1 MRRRTLSLAAA
12 VATLSLLA
20 ALPDAA
26 LAQAR
31 WPERPVKLVVPF
43 PPGGSVDLVARAI
56 APRLS
61 QELGQ
66 PVVVENKGGASGT
79 IGSAEVARAKPDG
92 YTVLLVFDSHAT
104 NAHLYKGLKYD
115 TFDSFEYVSQ
125 LVSAPMLVMAST
137 KVPATTLPALIAHAK
152 ANPGKVTYGSSGVGT
167 SNHLYPMLLSE
178 RAQIDTVHVPY
189 KGGGPMLTDLLGG
202 QIDFVISTLP
212 AVVQHVKAGTAKAL
226 AIAAPAR
233 VPQLPEVPTVA
244 ETLPGF
250 EAQSWIGMLAPA
262 GTPKDVI
269 DTVHRAVK
277 RTMDAPDVGGR
288 LAADGFVVVANSPAE
303 FRQRVQAESARMGK
317 LIREKN
323 VRVE

>member
-1 MRRRTLSLAAA
+1 MIRNAFVRA
-12 VATLSLLA
+12 ATLIALLC
-20 ALPDAA
+20 ALPAPA
-26 LAQAR
+26 LAQKP

-79 IGSAEVARAKPDG
+79 IGSAEVARARPDG
-92 YTVLLVFDSHAT
+92 YTLLMVFDSHAT

-115 TFDSFEYVSQ
+115 TVESFEYVSQ
-125 LVSAPMLVMAST
+125 LVSAPMLVMASPR
-137 KVPATTLPALIAHAK
+137 VAARDLPGLIAYAK
-152 ANPGKVTYGSSGVGT
+152 ANPGKLTYGSSGVGT
-167 SNHLYPMLLSE
+167 SNHLYPLLLSE

-189 KGGGPMLTDLLGG
+189 KGGGPMLTDVLGG
-202 QIDFVISTLP
+202 QIDFVIATLP
-212 AVVQHVKAGTAKAL
+212 AVVQHVKSGAAKAL

-250 EAQSWIGMLAPA
+250 EAQSWIGLLAPA
-262 GTPKDVI
+262 GTPREIVEQL
-269 DTVHRAVK
+269 HRVVK
-277 RTMDAPDVGGR
+277 RALDAPDVGGR
-288 LAADGFVVVANSPAE
+288 LAADGFTLLASTPAE

-317 LIREKN
+317 LIRDKG

>member
-1 MRRRTLSLAAA
+1 MIRRCVARALALIA
-12 VATLSLLA
+12 LA
-20 ALPDAA
+20 GALPVPVQ
-26 LAQAR
+26 AQKA
-31 WPERPVKLVVPF
+31 WPDRPIRLVVPF

-79 IGSAEVARAKPDG
+79 IGSAEVARARPDG
-92 YTVLLVFDSHAT
+92 YTLLMVFDSHAT
-104 NAHLYKGLKYD
+104 NGHLYKGLKYD
-115 TFDSFEYVSQ
+115 TFESFEYVSQ
-125 LVSAPMLVMAST
+125 LVSAPMLVMAANRVAA
-137 KVPATTLPALIAHAK
+137 KDLPAFIAYAK

-167 SNHLYPMLLSE
+167 SNHLYPLLLSE

-189 KGGGPMLTDLLGG
+189 KGGGPMLTDVLGG
-202 QIDFVISTLP
+202 QIDFVIATLP
-212 AVVQHVKAGTAKAL
+212 AVVQHVKSGAAKAL

-250 EAQSWIGMLAPA
+250 EAQSWIGLLAPA
-262 GTPKDVI
+262 GTPREI
-269 DTVHRAVK
+269 IEQLHRVVK
-277 RTMDAPDVGGR
+277 RTLDAPEVGGR
-288 LAADGFVVVANSPAE
+288 LAVDGFTLLASSPAE
-303 FRQRVQAESARMGK
+303 FRQRVQAESARMGR
-317 LIREKN
+317 LIRDKG

>member
-1 MRRRTLSLAAA
+1 MIRNAFIRA
-12 VATLSLLA
+12 ATLFALLC
-20 ALPDAA
+20 ALPAPA
-26 LAQAR
+26 LAQKS
-31 WPERPVKLVVPF
+31 WPDRPVKLVVPF

-66 PVVVENKGGASGT
+66 PVVIENKGGASGT
-79 IGSAEVARAKPDG
+79 IGSAEVARARPDG
-92 YTVLLVFDSHAT
+92 YTLLMVFDSHAT

-115 TFDSFEYVSQ
+115 TVESFEYVSQ
-125 LVSAPMLVMAST
+125 LVSAPMLVMASPR
-137 KVPATTLPALIAHAK
+137 VAARDLPGLIAYAK
-152 ANPGKVTYGSSGVGT
+152 ANPGKLTYGSSGVGT
-167 SNHLYPMLLSE
+167 SNHLYPLLLSE

-189 KGGGPMLTDLLGG
+189 KGGGPMLTDVLGG
-202 QIDFVISTLP
+202 QIDFVIATLP
-212 AVVQHVKAGTAKAL
+212 AVVQHVKSGAAKAL

-250 EAQSWIGMLAPA
+250 EAQSWIGLLAPA
-262 GTPKDVI
+262 GTPREIVEQL
-269 DTVHRAVK
+269 HRVVK
-277 RTMDAPDVGGR
+277 RTLDAPDVGGR
-288 LAADGFVVVANSPAE
+288 LAADGFTLLASTPAE

-317 LIREKN
+317 LIRDKG